1 MKGSAAIFVIIG
13 ILILVFLGFA
23 YYMGYFNLK
32 KTATNYNPLLFEPEQ
47 PQSRRPTTH
56 NLSSD
61 PQYQGVK
68 EKYNLSEEQLQ
79 ILSTVNPED
88 NE

>member
-13 ILILVFLGFA
+13 ILVVIFVSFLFFKGYLGVEKLPLVA
-23 YYMGYFNLK
+23 PSPSP
-32 KTATNYNPLLFEPEQ
+32 A
-47 PQSRRPTTH
+47 
-56 NLSSD
+56 LSDD
-61 PQYQGVK
+61 PKYKEVK

-79 ILSTVNPED
+79 ILSTVDPND

>member
-1 MKGSAAIFVIIG
+1 MKGNAGIFIIIG
-13 ILILVFLGFA
+13 ILFLAFLGFA
-23 YYMGYFNLK
+23 YYMGFFGSTR
-32 KTATNYNPLLFEPEQ
+32 TATQ
-47 PQSRRPTTH
+47 PSPSPTYQT
-56 NLSSD
+56 LSED
-61 PQYQGVK
+61 PKYGYVK

>member
-1 MKGSAAIFVIIG
+1 MRGNAGIFIIIG
-13 ILILVFLGFA
+13 ILFLAFLGFLF
-23 YYMGYFNLK
+23 YMGYFNFK
-32 KTATNYNPLLFEPEQ
+32 KTTTNYNPQ
-47 PQSRRPTTH
+47 PTPY

-61 PQYQGVK
+61 PKYQEVK